1 MAEFVIKDE
10 DLSNLK
16 DKVVVI
22 TGIVSFNFNEYL
34 ICHMDRFNKCIK
46 QVARLV

>member
-16 DKVVVI
+16 DKVVVV
-22 TGIVSFNFNEYL
+22 TGIVAFPF
-34 ICHMDRFNKCIK
+34 H
-46 QVARLV
+46 